1 MLLGV
6 EHWVCGAPVMG
17 DQDWLGFRSWLHSIV
32 VVTFDL
38 ELGQVIE
45 NVYPTPSQGFVHSDC
60 LSEHDRTNVCYLA
73 FPDSNSGIMGD
84 IQFHFRIRRSG
95 PRGPLS
101 QAHKDYNNQCLPSLQ
116 LDHNFLFGYAYFR
129 QVKDPSIRR
138 GYYQKSVIL
147 LSYLPLVEFFTQV
160 TTLVA
165 RKFFE
170 SGELPVEVA
179 CHDIDRWDRP
189 IPGHHLTLPLLG
201 TLVELHLPS
210 NTSRAGETCQ
220 ETVTVSSS
228 GPLCPLPAIET
239 GSLFS
244 VLLPLLD
251 SVHTLWELALTAE
264 PLVVQAPSPA
274 QCSATVQALTSLIHP
289 LRFMADYRPFYT
301 IHDADF
307 KELTSSNS
315 SAIPAIILGV
325 TNPFFNKALQHWPN
339 LIRLVDPV
347 PSSKSPAKAKTK
359 AAQSKFK
366 SETRPGVFTAS
377 KPLLERDKEIVKKI
391 TKGLQLKRP
400 AEVQTALLRRYFL
413 ELTQTFMIPL
423 ERYLA
428 SLMPLARTISPFRAP
443 PKVRPFSCDDL
454 IRSLESSGPQ
464 LTSRTKG
471 DWAGLYRRFLKSPN
485 FVGWYNQRHH
495 EVSAKLSLLHLESL
509 AEAKI
514 GLWMAGKAEV
524 ELVDMVLRI
533 RGKLAE
539 AKREELPLPDIVVE
553 RLEGHVKTIVQTLP
567 QDLQGVIMGGGAG

>member
-1 MLLGV
+1 MAEAG
-6 EHWVCGAPVMG
+6 EEWGA
-17 DQDWLGFRSWLHSIV
+17 FRAWLHSIQ

-45 NVYPTPSQGFVHSDC
+45 NTYPAPDLASADP
-60 LSEHDRTNVCYLA
+60 LSEQDRTNVCYLA
-73 FPDSNSGIMGD
+73 FPDSNSGVMGD
-84 IQFHFRIRRSG
+84 TQFHFRIRRTG
-95 PRGPLS
+95 PRLGLS
-101 QAHKDYNNQCLPSLQ
+101 QLHKEYNARALPSLQ
-116 LDHNFLFGYAYFR
+116 LDPNFLFGFAYFR
-129 QVKDPSIRR
+129 QVKDASIRR

-147 LSYLPLVEFFTQV
+147 LSHLPLVDFLTQV

-165 RKFFE
+165 RRFFE
-170 SGELPVEVA
+170 AGELSLEVA
-179 CHDIDRWDRP
+179 CHDVERWAAP
-189 IPGHHLTLPLLG
+189 LPGAHLTLPLLG
-201 TLVELHLPS
+201 SLIDLHIPS
-210 NTSRAGETCQ
+210 VASRAGEASQ

-228 GPLCPLPAIET
+228 GPLVPLPSLDST
-239 GSLFS
+239 SLFS
-244 VLLPLLD
+244 VLLPLLE
-251 SVHTLWELALTAE
+251 SLHTLWELALTAE
-264 PLVVQAPSPA
+264 PLVVLAPSPA
-274 QCSATVQALTSLIHP
+274 QCSATVQAVTSLIHP

-339 LIRLVDPV
+339 LVRLSEPL
-347 PSSKSPAKAKTK
+347 SAKSPAKAKTK

-366 SETRPGVFTAS
+366 SESKPGVFTAS

-400 AEVQTALLRRYFL
+400 AEVQSALLRRYFL

-428 SLMPLARTISPFRAP
+428 SLMPLARTISPYRAP

-454 IRSLESSGPQ
+454 VRSLESSGPQ
-464 LTSRTKG
+464 LTSKTKG
-471 DWAGLYRRFLKSPN
+471 DWPALYRRFLKSPN
-485 FVGWYNQRHH
+485 FVGWYNQRHR
-495 EVSAKLSLLHLESL
+495 EVTAKLSLLHLESL

-514 GLWMAGKAEV
+514 GQWMAGKAEV

-533 RGKLAE
+533 RGKLEE
-539 AKREELPLPDIVVE
+539 ARREELPLPDLVVE
-553 RLEGHVKTIVQTLP
+553 RLEGHVREIVATLP
-567 QDLQGVIMGGGAG
+567 QDLQGVIAGGGGG

>member
-1 MLLGV
+1 MS
-6 EHWVCGAPVMG
+6 E
-17 DQDWLGFRSWLHSIV
+17 QDWSGFRSWLHSIA

-45 NVYPTPSQGFVHSDC
+45 NVYPVNTQPPITPDSLQDS
-60 LSEHDRTNVCYLA
+60 LSEQDKTNVCYLA

-95 PRGPLS
+95 PRGVVP
-101 QAHKDYNNQCLPSLQ
+101 QTQKDYNSKCLPPLQ
-116 LDHNFLFGYAYFR
+116 LDHNFLFGFAYFR

-147 LSYLPLVEFFTQV
+147 LSYLPLVTFYTQL
-160 TTLVA
+160 TTLIA
-165 RKFFE
+165 RKFFD
-170 SGELPVEVA
+170 SGELPLEVA
-179 CHDIDRWDRP
+179 CHDINRWSP
-189 IPGHHLTLPLLG
+189 PTPGHHLTLPVLG
-201 TLVELHLPS
+201 TLIELHIPAV
-210 NTSRAGETCQ
+210 TSRSGDSSC
-220 ETVTVSSS
+220 ETVTISSTAPMV
-228 GPLCPLPAIET
+228 PLSPLDTE
-239 GSLFS
+239 LFP

-251 SVHTLWELALTAE
+251 HLHTLWELSLTAE

-289 LRFMADYRPFYT
+289 LRFVADYRPFYT

-315 SAIPAIILGV
+315 SALPAIILGV

-339 LIRLVDPV
+339 LVRLADQQN
-347 PSSKSPAKAKTK
+347 SSKSPAKSKTK
-359 AAQSKFK
+359 VQSKFK
-366 SETRPGVFTAS
+366 NETKPGVFTAT
-377 KPLLERDKEIVKKI
+377 KPLLDKDKDIVKKI

-400 AEVQTALLRRYFL
+400 VEVQTALLRRYFL

-423 ERYLA
+423 ERYLT
-428 SLMPLARTISPFRAP
+428 SLMPLARTISPYRAP
-443 PKVRPFSCDDL
+443 PKVRPFNCDDF

-464 LTSRTKG
+464 LTSRLKG

-485 FVGWYNQRHH
+485 FVGWYNTRAR
-495 EVSAKLSLLHLESL
+495 EMCSKLTLLHLESL

-514 GLWMAGKAEV
+514 GIWMTGKAEV

-533 RGKLAE
+533 RSKLTE
-539 AKREELPLPDIVVE
+539 ASREELPLPDIVVE
-553 RLEGHVKTIVQTLP
+553 RLEGHVRTIVDTLP
-567 QDLQGVIMGGGAG
+567 ADLQGVIDSKHG

>member
-1 MLLGV
+1 
-6 EHWVCGAPVMG
+6 MG
-17 DQDWLGFRSWLHSIV
+17 SEKEWDGFRSWLHSIA

-45 NVYPTPSQGFVHSDC
+45 NLYPGESPTPHPDS

-84 IQFHFRIRRSG
+84 TQFHFRIRRSG
-95 PRGPLS
+95 PRVPLME
-101 QAHKDYNNQCLPSLQ
+101 AHRDFNTRVLPSLQ
-116 LDHNFLFGYAYFR
+116 LDTNFLFGFAYFR

-147 LSYLPLVEFFTQV
+147 LSYLPLVDFLTQV

-170 SGELPVEVA
+170 AGDLPLEVA
-179 CHDIDRWDRP
+179 CHDIQSWEAP
-189 IPGHHLTLPLLG
+189 TPGRHLTLPLLG
-201 TLVELHLPS
+201 TLVELHVPS
-210 NTSRAGETCQ
+210 ISCRAGEACQ

-228 GPLCPLPAIET
+228 GPLCPLPSLEAT
-239 GSLFS
+239 SLFS

-264 PLVVQAPSPA
+264 PLVVLAPSPS
-274 QCSATVQALTSLIHP
+274 QCSATVQAITSLIHP

-339 LIRLVDPV
+339 LVRLAEATP
-347 PSSKSPAKAKTK
+347 SKSPAKAKTK

-366 SETRPGVFTAS
+366 SESKPGVFTAC
-377 KPLLERDKEIVKKI
+377 KPLLERDKDIVKKI
-391 TKGLQLKRP
+391 NKGLQLKRP
-400 AEVQTALLRRYFL
+400 VEVQSALLRRYFL

-464 LTSRTKG
+464 LTSKTKG

-485 FVGWYNQRHH
+485 FVGWYNQRHR

-509 AEAKI
+509 SEAKI
-514 GLWMAGKAEV
+514 NLWMPGKAEV

-533 RGKLAE
+533 RSKLEE
-539 AKREELPLPDIVVE
+539 AKKDELPLPDIVVE
-553 RLEGHVKTIVQTLP
+553 RLEGHIATIVATLP
-567 QDLQGVIMGGGAG
+567 PDLQGVIASGGGGGG

>member
-1 MLLGV
+1 MV
-6 EHWVCGAPVMG
+6 
-17 DQDWLGFRSWLHSIV
+17 DQDDWAGFRSWLHSIAI
-32 VVTFDL
+32 VTFDL

-45 NVYPTPSQGFVHSDC
+45 NVYPISSKDIPNNDR
-60 LSEHDRTNVCYLA
+60 LSENDRTNVCYLA

-95 PRGPLS
+95 PRGSMS
-101 QAHKDYNNQCLPSLQ
+101 QVHREYNARCLPSLQ
-116 LDHNFLFGYAYFR
+116 LDNNFLFGFAYFR

-147 LSYLPLVEFFTQV
+147 LSYLPLVDFFTQV

-165 RKFFE
+165 RKFFD
-170 SGELPVEVA
+170 SGELSLEVA
-179 CHDIDRWDRP
+179 CHDVERWDTP
-189 IPGHHLTLPLLG
+189 TPGHHLTLPILG
-201 TLVELHLPS
+201 TLLGLHIPS
-210 NTSRAGETCQ
+210 VTSRAGEACQ
-220 ETVTVSSS
+220 ETVTISSS
-228 GPLCPLPAIET
+228 APLCPLSMES

-274 QCSATVQALTSLIHP
+274 QCSATVQAITSLIHP

-339 LIRLVDPV
+339 LVRLADPL
-347 PSSKSPAKAKTK
+347 PTAKSPAKTKTK
-359 AAQSKFK
+359 TVQSKFK
-366 SETRPGVFTAS
+366 SETKPGVFTLC
-377 KPLLERDKEIVKKI
+377 KPMLDRDKEIVKKI

-400 AEVQTALLRRYFL
+400 VEVQTALLRRYFL

-514 GLWMAGKAEV
+514 GLWMENKAEV

-533 RGKLAE
+533 RAKLTE

-553 RLEGHVKTIVQTLP
+553 RLEGHVGTIVDTLP
-567 QDLQGVIMGGGAG
+567 QDLQGVILGGGGDP